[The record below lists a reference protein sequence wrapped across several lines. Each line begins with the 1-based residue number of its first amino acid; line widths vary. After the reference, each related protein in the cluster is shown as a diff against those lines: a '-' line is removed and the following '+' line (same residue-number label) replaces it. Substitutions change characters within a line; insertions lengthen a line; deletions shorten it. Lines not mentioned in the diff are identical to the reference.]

1 MPAKTLFLLRHA
13 KSSRDDPD
21 LDDFDRPLT
30 PRGVEDAPKM
40 GREMARR
47 GWLPQAALV
56 SPAARTLETWKLATA
71 GWSATP
77 RPKSPEALYLAGASR
92 LLAEIAKIPD
102 TAASLIVVGH
112 NPGMEELTR
121 RLAGLGSDAAALAL
135 LAQKFPTGGL
145 ARLVFDGT
153 WAQIGVV
160 KAVLTDFLRP
170 RDLG

>member
-1 MPAKTLFLLRHA
+1 MPEKTLFLLRHA

-21 LDDFDRPLT
+21 LDDFDRPLAA
-30 PRGVEDAPKM
+30 RGVEDAPKM

-71 GWSATP
+71 GWGAAAK
-77 RPKSPEALYLAGASR
+77 PKSPEALYLAGASR
-92 LLAEIAKIPD
+92 LLAEIAKTPE

-112 NPGMEELTR
+112 NPGMEQLAR
-121 RLAGLGSDAAALAL
+121 RLAGPGSDAAALGL

-145 ARLVFDGT
+145 ARVTFEGT
-153 WAQIGVV
+153 WAEIGASS
-160 KAVLTDFLRP
+160 AVLRNFLRP